1 MKKLRKK
8 QSKNSDRFK
17 EKRKALIKRLEEYGR
32 IKNPK
37 IKKVMLKI
45 KREDFVLPEH
55 RENAYDDT
63 PLPIPADATISAP
76 HMHAI
81 YLSAADLK
89 SGEKVLE
96 IGAGSGIL
104 LVYMKELVGPRG
116 EVVGVEII
124 PEVYSFAKNS
134 LERAGYAK
142 KVQLILGDG
151 CKGVNL
157 GKKKFDKIFIS
168 ATCPKIPKPLIEQLK
183 NGGMI
188 IAPIGEPY
196 GHQELVCVKKTK
208 QGKIVMKS
216 LGPVVFV
223 PLRGEHGWK

>member
-1 MKKLRKK
+1 MKRKHAK
-8 QSKNSDRFK
+8 KFDKFE
-17 EKRKALIKRLEEYGR
+17 EKRKALIERLEDYGY

-37 IKKVMLKI
+37 IKRAMLRI
-45 KREDFVLPEH
+45 KREHFVLPEH
-55 RENAYDDT
+55 KENAYDDT
-63 PLPIPADATISAP
+63 PLPISADATISAP

-81 YLSAADLK
+81 YLSAADFRP
-89 SGEKVLE
+89 GEKVLE

-104 LVYMKELVGPRG
+104 LVYIKELVGPKG

-134 LERAGYAK
+134 LEKSGYAK

-151 CKGVNL
+151 SKGVD
-157 GKKKFDKIFIS
+157 KKKFDKIVVS
-168 ATCPKIPKPLIEQLK
+168 ATCPEIPKPLIKQLK

-208 QGKIVMKS
+208 QGKLMRKN
-216 LGPVVFV
+216 LGSVVFV
-223 PLRGEHGWK
+223 LLRGQYGWK